1 MGGQPGLRVPSA
13 RTESYPHRA
22 LPVWPLEC
30 ARDPGCGLSA
40 GAGPTAA
47 EPNTSMAHSC
57 ACHRM
62 WPKSPLGEK
71 VAVPGLCFP
80 SVSALGA
87 PPGHTCHSCPSTT
100 QEPTQ

>member
-1 MGGQPGLRVPSA
+1 MGGQLRGA
-13 RTESYPHRA
+13 QCRTESYPHRA

-30 ARDPGCGLSA
+30 ARDPGCGLL
-40 GAGPTAA
+40 GRAGPTAA

-57 ACHRM
+57 ACRRM

-87 PPGHTCHSCPSTT
+87 LQAIPATAAPTT